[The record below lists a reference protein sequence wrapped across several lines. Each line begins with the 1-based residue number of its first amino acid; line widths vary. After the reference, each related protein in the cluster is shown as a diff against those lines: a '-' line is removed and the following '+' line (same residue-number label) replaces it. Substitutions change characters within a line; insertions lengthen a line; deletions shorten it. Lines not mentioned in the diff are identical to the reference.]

1 MESYAALSAF
11 VSNTA
16 TTVMMMPISLAII
29 HHVIAEGKKD
39 GLDSEIDF
47 SPEKFTLGLNLMLG
61 IAYAASIGGIA
72 TLIGTPPNTVLA
84 RYLTKTYGY
93 EITFVNWMLV
103 GVLLVVIFLPLCWLW
118 LIKVANPMKL

>member
-11 VSNTA
+11 VSNTG

>member
-72 TLIGTPPNTVLA
+72 TLIGTPTNTVLA
-84 RYLTKTYGY
+84 GYLTKNY
-93 EITFVNWMLV
+93 VMR
-103 GVLLVVIFLPLCWLW
+103 
-118 LIKVANPMKL
+118 